1 MSPALTVAAVV
12 VVAVAGYLWGRW
24 ARATDEDASPIA
36 AGTRHAL
43 ADIERRLSRL
53 ERDYA
58 AAGRTSTPVAAAS
71 RRPAGMPAVSGTV
84 APSPAS
90 PASSASLASPASWGP
105 AAPAAAP
112 SPGPWGPASSTP
124 AAPASDPWGTPSAAV
139 PVEPASG
146 VDELARLRSAPRR
159 RSSLEA
165 RRHYEALAD
174 EVARERRLAEYHS
187 RATGTESAGAR
198 VVRLPTRP
206 GPGARVRRYR
216 ADQRA

>member
-58 AAGRTSTPVAAAS
+58 AAGRTSTPVAAAY
-71 RRPAGMPAVSGTV
+71 RRPAGMPAVSGAV
-84 APSPAS
+84 AAS
-90 PASSASLASPASWGP
+90 PASSASPASWGP